1 MVEHPVAPGAEPE
14 DPTVWV
20 KVCGLTTAEDA
31 LMSVA
36 MGADAVGFVFAP
48 SPRQVAPG
56 RVREITRQLP
66 PEIITVGVFRDQAPQ
81 QVVDAMLT
89 AGLQV
94 AQLHGHESPADA
106 AEIRRKVSGL
116 IVAFAAADSAVE
128 RYDEYG
134 ADALLLD
141 AASPGSGRVF
151 DWSLAHGVPSNRRL
165 ILAGGL
171 DPDNVAD
178 AIAAVRPWGVDV
190 SSGVESSKGVKDLRK
205 VRDFVKAARSVPASH
220 PAHRGRD
227 GRAAFDWAEVAD
239 G

>member
-1 MVEHPVAPGAEPE
+1 MDVDTHDRDDTGR
-14 DPTVWV
+14 VWV
-20 KVCGLTTAEDA
+20 KVCGITTVEDA
-31 LMSVA
+31 LMAVA
-36 MGADAVGFVFAP
+36 MGADALGFVFAP

-66 PEIITVGVFRDQAPQ
+66 PEIVTVGVFRDQLPS

-94 AQLHGHESPADA
+94 AQLHGHETPADA
-106 AEIRRKVSGL
+106 AEILPRVRGIL
-116 IVAFAAADSAVE
+116 VAFAAGDPMIE

-141 AASPGSGRVF
+141 AARPGSGHVF
-151 DWSLAHGVPSNRRL
+151 DWSLAHGVPINRRL

-171 DPDNVAD
+171 DPDNVVD
-178 AIAAVRPWGVDV
+178 AITAVRPWGVDV

-205 VRDFVKAARSVPASH
+205 VRDFIRAAHSVPSGH
-220 PAHRGRD
+220 PGSRGP
-227 GRAAFDWAEVAD
+227 GAFDWAELGD